1 MAHKKIKI
9 FLLVFLLILTSFTF
23 QDKVSASGMA
33 LAELIELAR
42 ENNRP
47 YRQLEQELQEAEAQ
61 EGQLESG
68 LDWRGDVV
76 GDLDIQET
84 PEVLK
89 SFYDRTEEDIDDT
102 LAMASLTVALSRDLL
117 ADPET
122 EFQREAIALD
132 IKDSLLALEREE
144 QELIVSI
151 AEAYYELLQA
161 QVGLELAR
169 QAEEVSKEQVEAKE
183 VLLEA
188 EEATETDLKEVELEV
203 QEAKNAREEAE
214 EMVSLAREN
223 LQRELGEEPLP
234 EVSAP
239 LPLTAAEELE
249 LPEKASPW
257 PWDLTTSKEIA
268 REERIEI
275 KRLEQALKLSQAEEE
290 RIVGENRPDYRAD
303 FIYNPEDI
311 DIFLNASLD
320 ESGRLITGLTR
331 TESNLPDFP
340 GVEDLE
346 DEDIEEILEEI
357 ADYISDELNGF
368 PSIPEVDGDNNAPL
382 ADYNYSVAEAAAE
395 NNNNTNN
402 DNDNGGLISAGNNSS
417 FWQLS
422 FSVEYNFY
430 DSGLEEEEIKE
441 VEARKRGQEEELAE
455 AKEGIALEVEA
466 QWQELE
472 SAYRELQ
479 RDKSNLDLSKS
490 RLSDGEH
497 MLETEMIT
505 EYEFNMLELNYYQ
518 AASEVINSYYDF
530 RQEQAEL
537 ALALGLEADWYKG
550 ELE

>member
-331 TESNLPDFP
+331 AESNLPDFP